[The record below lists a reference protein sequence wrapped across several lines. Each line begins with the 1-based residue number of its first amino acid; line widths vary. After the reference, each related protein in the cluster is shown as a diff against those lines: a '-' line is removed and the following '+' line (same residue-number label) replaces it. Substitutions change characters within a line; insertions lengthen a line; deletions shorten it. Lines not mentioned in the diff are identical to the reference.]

1 MVEAKLYIINMDD
14 KRLLQVCEIADGLLT
29 DVSPAYITTKKITDF
44 KIQNLGKIIFMG
56 SYLI

>member
-1 MVEAKLYIINMDD
+1 MDD